1 MNKEE
6 KALREE
12 LIHHARQINATG
24 LNHGTNGNLSVR
36 FEDGLLITP
45 TGMTYDSLQ
54 PEDIVF
60 LDSDAKITGLRKPS
74 SEWPFHYDILKKR
87 PEVQAIIHTH
97 SIFATTLACMHLPIP
112 AFHYMVAVAG
122 GTDIRCADY
131 ATFGSEE
138 LSLSALRALQDRK
151 ACLLANHGMII
162 LGDSVADTFARAIEV
177 ETLAQQY
184 WRVRQLGDPIIIDDA
199 EMGRILEKFKTYGQQ
214 K

>member
-1 MNKEE
+1 MSQEE

-12 LIHHARQINATG
+12 LIHHAQQINATG

-60 LDSDAKITGLRKPS
+60 LDFDAKVTGPRKPS
-74 SEWPFHYDILKKR
+74 SEWPFHHEILKTR
-87 PEVQAIIHTH
+87 PDVNSVIHTH
-97 SIFATTLACMHLPIP
+97 SIFATTLACMRLPIP

-131 ATFGSEE
+131 ATFGSEA
-138 LSLSALRALQDRK
+138 LSQNALTALQERK

-162 LGDSVADTFARAIEV
+162 LGDSVPDTFARAIEV
-177 ETLAQQY
+177 EALAQQY
-184 WRVRQLGDPIIIDDA
+184 WRARQLGEPIIIDDT
-199 EMGRILEKFKTYGQQ
+199 EMQKILEKFKTYGQQ
-214 K
+214 